1 MKIKNR
7 YRGVFNYQHEV
18 HILYTFAITKQRAR
32 INFINQLG
40 ERVGREPWSLKGLY
54 DGYLNNYSVILETEF
69 EEVEETEKELKEGF
83 NFNMERND

>member
-18 HILYTFAITKQRAR
+18 HILYTFAGSEQRAKT
-32 INFINQLG
+32 NFINQLG